1 MNKDRNIGW
10 DIVRGIGIILVVI
23 GHCLPYL
30 YFVHFIYLFHM
41 GLFFISSGIFF
52 KCPSFTPL
60 TYQKTISG
68 IKQYVLK
75 KLKSLYIPWV
85 LTNICLLL
93 VQNYCVK
100 FNMADVSYH
109 GTDYLKVIGHVFLF
123 GGIKNPMLGALWFL
137 RTLFGASIILY
148 IVMSFVK
155 SQKRQVLVIF
165 ALYLVGM
172 LVNLLGKELPYN
184 MERMMVVCLV
194 IYIGYLLNKYK
205 ITKFISLCLRKE
217 SILLMVVVLLI
228 AAIFVRIDLNRN
240 EYSYLFVF
248 PLMALLGTF
257 MCLKASSMISKIK
270 GLKQTFSFLGR
281 NSLYILILHVIAFKF
296 VSILIVSL
304 YNLPYQPPS
313 KNLYNFVISDN
324 IGDFWWIL
332 YTITGLAI
340 PVAFVYIKKQIL
352 NLFFQIK

>member
-1 MNKDRNIGW
+1 MDKDRNIEW

-23 GHCLPYL
+23 GHCLPYM

-52 KCPSFTPL
+52 KCPSFTPPPH
-60 TYQKTISG
+60 TYTSQ
-68 IKQYVLK
+68 IKQYVFK
-75 KLKSLYIPWV
+75 KIKSLYVPWV
-85 LTNICLLL
+85 VTNICLLL
-93 VQNYCVK
+93 IQNYCVK
-100 FNMADVSYH
+100 FNLADVSYH
-109 GTDYLKVIGHVFLF
+109 GTDYLKALGHILLF
-123 GGIKNPMLGALWFL
+123 GGIKNPMLGPLWFL

-148 IVMSFVK
+148 VVMSFVK
-155 SQKRQVLVIF
+155 SQKCQMLIVLT
-165 ALYLVGM
+165 LYLAGM
-172 LVNLLGKELPYN
+172 LINMICEELPYN
-184 MERMMVVCLV
+184 IERMMIVCFV

-205 ITKFISLCLRKE
+205 TSKFVSLCLRKE
-217 SILLMVVVLLI
+217 STFLIVLFLLI
-228 AAIFVRIDLNRN
+228 AAIFIRIDLNRN

-270 GLKQTFSFLGR
+270 GLKQIFSFLGR

-296 VSILIVSL
+296 ISILIVLL

-324 IGDFWWIL
+324 IGDFWWVL
-332 YTITGLAI
+332 YAITGLTI
-340 PVAFVYIKKQIL
+340 PVAFVYIKNIKSI
-352 NLFFQIK
+352 FQIK